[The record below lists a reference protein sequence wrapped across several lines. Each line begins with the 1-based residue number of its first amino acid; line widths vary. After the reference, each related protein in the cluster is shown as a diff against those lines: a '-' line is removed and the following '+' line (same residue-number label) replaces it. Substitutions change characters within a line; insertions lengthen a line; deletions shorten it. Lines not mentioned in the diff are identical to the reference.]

1 MSNTTTTK
9 TTTDMV
15 LDDILVD
22 GMVIEDYVEED
33 LEKNYYLK
41 NKKELENLA
50 NEMLNGK
57 NILFVTGAGL
67 SVPSGLSAYRNTKKA
82 IWSHFITE
90 WGTREKFKENPKEWW
105 NKFWL
110 LTHEKQEYLDALP
123 NHGHIAISSIV
134 DLCDGRVITQN
145 IDQLHIKAK
154 LPIPKLIEVHGRIS
168 LYKCITDGC
177 EYALDKTIT
186 DMDIDDYAING
197 TKMKDKNLEINPPPC
212 PSCNQP
218 ILPQSLLFD
227 EDYTSHNFYRWNEA
241 MGWITKADVF
251 IFVGTS
257 FSVGVTEEIVYQ
269 AQNFGKKMYNFN
281 LFKEDKI
288 HGMKHILG
296 PSEITLPL
304 LERQL
309 ISLTYKKTGK
319 RKIWYENTVKR
330 VISESSLQH
339 QQNLLLKS
347 NNTATG
353 GKNSSNR
360 VKV

>member
-1 MSNTTTTK
+1 MTNTTN
-9 TTTDMV
+9 MV
-15 LDDILVD
+15 PLDDIIVD

-33 LEKNYYLK
+33 IEKNFYLK

-50 NEMLNGK
+50 NDMLNGK
-57 NILFVTGAGL
+57 NVLFVTGAGL
-67 SVPSGLSAYRNTKKA
+67 SVPSGLSAYRNTKKGKKEA
-82 IWSHFITE
+82 IWDNFITE

-123 NHGHIAISSIV
+123 NHGHIAISSMV
-134 DLCDGRVITQN
+134 DMCDGRVITQN

-177 EYALDKTIT
+177 EYSTDKTIT

-197 TKMKDKNLEINPPPC
+197 TKMVLKNLEINPPPC
-212 PSCNQP
+212 PNCNQP

-227 EDYTSHNFYRWNEA
+227 EDYSSHNFYRWNEA
-241 MGWITKADVF
+241 MQWISNADVF

-257 FSVGVTEEIVYQ
+257 FSVGVTEEILYQ
-269 AQNFGKKMYNFN
+269 AQSLGKKMYNFN

-309 ISLTYKKTGK
+309 ISQTFKKTGK

-330 VISESSLQH
+330 VIFEH
-339 QQNLLLKS
+339 QQNLILKS
-347 NNTATG
+347 NSKSTNS
-353 GKNSSNR
+353 NSSSSGGGR